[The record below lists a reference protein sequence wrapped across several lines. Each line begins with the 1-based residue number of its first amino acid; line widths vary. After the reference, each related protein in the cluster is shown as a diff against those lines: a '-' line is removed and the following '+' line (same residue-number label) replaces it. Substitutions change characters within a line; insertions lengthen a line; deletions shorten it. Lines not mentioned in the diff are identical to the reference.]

1 MRYKTSR
8 EKSKKSQ
15 ISAISAFHRSDMENF
30 QSQVSDVE
38 VDDDDDSEE
47 EKDENDQESQQ
58 QEEEGDNEEAAPEG
72 DNDGQQEEDGGE
84 DVEKNDDENDEEEVG
99 EGEGEDD
106 ADDDNEDEG
115 EEEEEENEVDQDDT
129 IKDESDVLFV
139 GEKKSV
145 SIDLAAN
152 ISGDIVEEKKKATKK
167 RKAGTMV
174 GDIQEM
180 MYGFGDTHFPAN
192 EDSVALI
199 QSLITNYIED
209 LTWRAAEVADIRS
222 RDSSGN
228 GRIDKDSFLFLVRKD
243 KAKFNRVFKLLKAN
257 DELKA
262 AQKLEIRED
271 HPSML

>member
-1 MRYKTSR
+1 
-8 EKSKKSQ
+8 
-15 ISAISAFHRSDMENF
+15 MENF

-38 VDDDDDSEE
+38 VEDDDDSEE

-72 DNDGQQEEDGGE
+72 DNDGQQEEDDGE
-84 DVEKNDDENDEEEVG
+84 DVENNDDENEEE
-99 EGEGEDD
+99 EGGGEDD
-106 ADDDNEDEG
+106 ADDDNEEQ
-115 EEEEEENEVDQDDT
+115 EEEENEVDEDENNDT

-145 SIDLAAN
+145 SINLAAN